1 MHLRTRVAEEQTA
14 TSLVTLWTLDRTEC
28 VLAVDRDGRR
38 YDLRIIDD
46 GVVLLEQF
54 NLSVDDVMA
63 TALSW
68 QCQYASPGF
77 TLAGRAQEE
86 ALR

>member
-1 MHLRTRVAEEQTA
+1 MYSRTRLAGKEA
-14 TSLVTLWTLDRTEC
+14 AMSFVTLWTLDRTEC
-28 VLAVDRDGRR
+28 VLAVDRAKRR
-38 YDLRIIDD
+38 YDLQIIDD
-46 GVVLLEQF
+46 DVVLLEQL
-54 NLSVDDVMA
+54 NLSVDDVVA